1 MMSTN
6 AVCLLKDATNAPC
19 TCIPMEGSNLL
30 GFFQLSVMVLP
41 VMDSITGVPS
51 GGSGRMSVEGKI
63 CIFSS
68 KKIKQIN
75 PIHSVQLDIVYS

>member
-6 AVCLLKDATNAPC
+6 VAVCLLKDATNAPC

-41 VMDSITGVPS
+41 VMDSISGVPS

-63 CIFSS
+63 IILSS
-68 KKIKQIN
+68 
-75 PIHSVQLDIVYS
+75 